1 MPFEAVSYLLGSGFF
16 FSKWCK
22 IICLFVGKFW
32 LMVSLQWKYLCLST
46 FKLCL
51 LCKLCSFCSS
61 PALHVCYS
69 QKVVLLQLGQVVIQ
83 REILFLLFWEVVI
96 QHEVVFYSF
105 RMGSFNGGWCRK
117 IKNACILTSH
127 RINFLVT
134 YIWSCMLFVT
144 AILQKKFATEIS
156 KSGTSSSV
164 ARTRPGFL
172 ICEISKTS
180 RVRSTFCKH
189 VI

>member
-1 MPFEAVSYLLGSGFF
+1 MPFQAVSYLLGSVFF
-16 FSKWCK
+16 QWCT
-22 IICLFVGKFW
+22 IICSFVGKFW

-61 PALHVCYS
+61 PALHVFYS

-83 REILFLLFWEVVI
+83 WEILLLLFWEVVI

-117 IKNACILTSH
+117 IKNACILTFH
-127 RINFLVT
+127 RINFFSNIYLILHAVCHSHT
-134 YIWSCMLFVT
+134 TKKNCHGNFKIRHLFV
-144 AILQKKFATEIS
+144 
-156 KSGTSSSV
+156 
-164 ARTRPGFL
+164 R
-172 ICEISKTS
+172 C
-180 RVRSTFCKH
+180 
-189 VI
+189 

>member
-1 MPFEAVSYLLGSGFF
+1 MYAFPGCFIFAWIGFF
-16 FSKWCK
+16 FQMMNNH
-22 IICLFVGKFW
+22 LFVCWQILIDGQSAVKI
-32 LMVSLQWKYLCLST
+32 SLFVYFQAMFIMQTLQFLQQPS
-46 FKLCL
+46 FACL
-51 LCKLCSFCSS
+51 LLAKSCAFAAGASGHSTRNF
-61 PALHVCYS
+61 
-69 QKVVLLQLGQVVIQ
+69 
-83 REILFLLFWEVVI
+83 ILMFWEVVI
-96 QHEVVFYSF
+96 QHEVVFYSS

-127 RINFLVT
+127 RINFVSNIYL
-134 YIWSCMLFVT
+134 MLHAVCHSHT
-144 AILQKKFATEIS
+144 TKKFATEIS